1 MRYSCF
7 PLIIKEGGIVIDHL
21 NISSHHG
28 QDVQKSGTLSVFL
41 GPPSSNGVVGHD
53 VPIDALEMCTVV
65 L

>member
-1 MRYSCF
+1 M
-7 PLIIKEGGIVIDHL
+7 IDHL